1 MRPPNGPVAAAVVST
16 WMGCGSNVSAKSMI
30 CVSVSVIPGD
40 RNSSPTLKS
49 SRNMS
54 TSSRGR
60 RLRGDVDLRADA
72 RGVDPRLPRLALL
85 LREDLAAHLLLV
97 GGEGARLGRRALED
111 FHHVEAL
118 RRLDGLGHAA
128 DRRLEGLQHRV
139 AGQLLR
145 GLREREARRL
155 AGGRARLLRGR

>member
-1 MRPPNGPVAAAVVST
+1 
-16 WMGCGSNVSAKSMI
+16 
-30 CVSVSVIPGD
+30 
-40 RNSSPTLKS
+40 
-49 SRNMS
+49 
-54 TSSRGR
+54 
-60 RLRGDVDLRADA
+60 
-72 RGVDPRLPRLALL
+72 
-85 LREDLAAHLLLV
+85 
-97 GGEGARLGRRALED
+97 GARLGRRALED

-155 AGGRARLLRGR
+155 AGGRARLLRGRGEVSRLGFGDELLRALAPCSFARTSSAFAFAARSAASALRRSRICAATSLSGVFPPGCTSVTLIAWKPKGVRTGSAEISPGFIANAACSNCGTISPL